1 MCVTTVEMKNVSEAI
16 QIKIQQRQ
24 TANLEIVNIL
34 YTLAENFPDLRF
46 SQILKNIGLDN
57 ISSIEES
64 TVTLEKIRKRL
75 Q

>member
-1 MCVTTVEMKNVSEAI
+1 MSNDSWLLDTHK
-16 QIKIQQRQ
+16 RR

-34 YTLAENFPDLRF
+34 HTLAENFLDLRF

>member
-1 MCVTTVEMKNVSEAI
+1 MSNDSWLLDSHK
-16 QIKIQQRQ
+16 RR

-34 YTLAENFPDLRF
+34 HALAENFPDLRF

>member
-1 MCVTTVEMKNVSEAI
+1 MSNDSWLLDTHK
-16 QIKIQQRQ
+16 RR

-34 YTLAENFPDLRF
+34 HTLAENVPDLRF

-64 TVTLEKIRKRL
+64 TVTLEKIRKRI

>member
-1 MCVTTVEMKNVSEAI
+1 MSNDLWLLDAH
-16 QIKIQQRQ
+16 RRR

-34 YTLAENFPDLRF
+34 HTLVENFPDLSF

-64 TVTLEKIRKRL
+64 TITLEKIRKRL
-75 Q
+75 

>member
-1 MCVTTVEMKNVSEAI
+1 MSNDSWLLDAH
-16 QIKIQQRQ
+16 RRR

-64 TVTLEKIRKRL
+64 TVTLEKIQKRL
-75 Q
+75 QEFS

>member
-1 MCVTTVEMKNVSEAI
+1 MSNDLWLLDTHK
-16 QIKIQQRQ
+16 RR

>member
-1 MCVTTVEMKNVSEAI
+1 MSNDSWLLDAHKRRN
-16 QIKIQQRQ
+16 
-24 TANLEIVNIL
+24 ANLEIVNIL
-34 YTLAENFPDLRF
+34 RTLAENLPDLRF
-46 SQILKNIGLDN
+46 SQILTNIGLNN

>member
-1 MCVTTVEMKNVSEAI
+1 MSNDSWLLDTHK
-16 QIKIQQRQ
+16 RR

-34 YTLAENFPDLRF
+34 HTLAENLPDLRF

-64 TVTLEKIRKRL
+64 TLTLEKIRKRL

>member
-1 MCVTTVEMKNVSEAI
+1 MSKDSWLLDVHKRRN
-16 QIKIQQRQ
+16 
-24 TANLEIVNIL
+24 ANLEIVNIL
-34 YTLAENFPDLRF
+34 HTLAENLPDLRF
-46 SQILKNIGLDN
+46 SQILTNIGLNN

>member
-1 MCVTTVEMKNVSEAI
+1 MSKDSWLIDAHKRRN
-16 QIKIQQRQ
+16 
-24 TANLEIVNIL
+24 ANLEIVNIL
-34 YTLAENFPDLRF
+34 HTLAENFLDLRF

>member
-1 MCVTTVEMKNVSEAI
+1 MSNDSWLLDTHK
-16 QIKIQQRQ
+16 RR

-34 YTLAENFPDLRF
+34 HTLAENFSDLRF

>member
-1 MCVTTVEMKNVSEAI
+1 MSNDSWLLDTHK
-16 QIKIQQRQ
+16 RR

-34 YTLAENFPDLRF
+34 HTLAENLPDLRF

>member
-1 MCVTTVEMKNVSEAI
+1 MSKDSWLLDTHK
-16 QIKIQQRQ
+16 RR

-34 YTLAENFPDLRF
+34 HILVENFPDLRF

-64 TVTLEKIRKRL
+64 TVTLEKIRKHL

>member
-1 MCVTTVEMKNVSEAI
+1 MNKDSWLLDAHKRRN
-16 QIKIQQRQ
+16 
-24 TANLEIVNIL
+24 ANLEIVNIL

-46 SQILKNIGLDN
+46 SQIMKNIGLDN

>member
-1 MCVTTVEMKNVSEAI
+1 MSNDSWLLDAH
-16 QIKIQQRQ
+16 RRR

>member
-1 MCVTTVEMKNVSEAI
+1 MSNDSWLLNAH
-16 QIKIQQRQ
+16 RRR

>member
-1 MCVTTVEMKNVSEAI
+1 MSNDSWLLDIHK
-16 QIKIQQRQ
+16 RR

-34 YTLAENFPDLRF
+34 HTLAENFPDLRF

-64 TVTLEKIRKRL
+64 TVTLKKIRKHL

>member
-1 MCVTTVEMKNVSEAI
+1 MSKDSWLLDTHKRRN
-16 QIKIQQRQ
+16 
-24 TANLEIVNIL
+24 ANLEIVNIL
-34 YTLAENFPDLRF
+34 HTLAENLPDLRF

>member
-1 MCVTTVEMKNVSEAI
+1 MSNDSWLLDAH
-16 QIKIQQRQ
+16 RRR

-34 YTLAENFPDLRF
+34 HTLAENFPDLRF

>member
-1 MCVTTVEMKNVSEAI
+1 MNSDSWLLDAHK
-16 QIKIQQRQ
+16 RR

-34 YTLAENFPDLRF
+34 HTLAENFPDLRF

>member
-1 MCVTTVEMKNVSEAI
+1 MSNDSWLLETHK
-16 QIKIQQRQ
+16 RR

-34 YTLAENFPDLRF
+34 HTLAENFPDLRF

-64 TVTLEKIRKRL
+64 AVTLEKMRKRL

>member
-1 MCVTTVEMKNVSEAI
+1 MSKDSWLLDAHKRRN
-16 QIKIQQRQ
+16 
-24 TANLEIVNIL
+24 ANLEIVNIL
-34 YTLAENFPDLRF
+34 HTLAENLPDLRF

-64 TVTLEKIRKRL
+64 TVTLEKIRKHL

>member
-1 MCVTTVEMKNVSEAI
+1 MSNDSWLLDAHK
-16 QIKIQQRQ
+16 RR

-34 YTLAENFPDLRF
+34 YTLTENFPDLRF

-64 TVTLEKIRKRL
+64 TVTLEKIRKHL

>member
-1 MCVTTVEMKNVSEAI
+1 MSNDSWLLDAHKRRN
-16 QIKIQQRQ
+16 
-24 TANLEIVNIL
+24 ANLEIVNIL
-34 YTLAENFPDLRF
+34 YTLAENLPDLRF

-64 TVTLEKIRKRL
+64 TVTLEKIRKHL

>member
-1 MCVTTVEMKNVSEAI
+1 MSNDSWLLDAHK
-16 QIKIQQRQ
+16 RR

-34 YTLAENFPDLRF
+34 YTLTENFPDLRF